1 MAINLGAD
9 DNGGFGN
16 AFQRQFKRSIGVGGE
31 PSMIE
36 PKRVTQDNGPNPLRR
51 DWNGWQEQG
60 AMSPQE
66 QYNFQRDKSG
76 RNPDHGPKGG
86 WNGWQEQGDQMEGGP
101 FGGAGGPMPIPDGGP
116 NWRGTTGGFD
126 PVGPGGG
133 LGGPQPWTKPVGP
146 SNPWDNDN
154 EYMAQFRNQMD
165 THSFDAN
172 GKLVWGEKRQPSAD
186 DYARWRASRGNSG
199 GGLYTNETPNGS
211 GAGGPMPIPDRDGG
225 GFGGAG
231 GPMPRGPNP
240 RPYAPPPGAV
250 PMDRGPGLPQSYYLQ
265 NHPNNPNSKYA
276 QWKASQQQAQPVP
289 GNTGIVPPHRQDGNG
304 GRILGGPFGP
314 PHPQGGPQ
322 IPQQPGGFNFADRM
336 QGLPQNGW
344 NWGELGNI
352 RNRRF

>member
-51 DWNGWQEQG
+51 E
-60 AMSPQE
+60 
-66 QYNFQRDKSG
+66 
-76 RNPDHGPKGG
+76 

-101 FGGAGGPMPIPDGGP
+101 FGGAGGPMPIPEGGPNWRGNPKGVGMNMPNGKGPGGWFNPPDDIVSAGGPMPIPDGGP

-126 PVGPGGG
+126 PVGGNG
-133 LGGPQPWTKPVGP
+133 LGGPQPT
-146 SNPWDNDN
+146 DI
-154 EYMAQFRNQMD
+154 
-165 THSFDAN
+165 
-172 GKLVWGEKRQPSAD
+172 
-186 DYARWRASRGNSG
+186 
-199 GGLYTNETPNGS
+199 PNGS
-211 GAGGPMPIPDRDGG
+211 GAGGPMPIPWP
-225 GFGGAG
+225 AG
-231 GPMPRGPNP
+231 SSPVPGNPN
-240 RPYAPPPGAV
+240 A
-250 PMDRGPGLPQSYYLQ
+250 YYMQ

>member
-51 DWNGWQEQG
+51 E
-60 AMSPQE
+60 
-66 QYNFQRDKSG
+66 
-76 RNPDHGPKGG
+76 

-126 PVGPGGG
+126 PVGGNG
-133 LGGPQPWTKPVGP
+133 LGGPQPT
-146 SNPWDNDN
+146 DI
-154 EYMAQFRNQMD
+154 
-165 THSFDAN
+165 
-172 GKLVWGEKRQPSAD
+172 
-186 DYARWRASRGNSG
+186 
-199 GGLYTNETPNGS
+199 PNGS
-211 GAGGPMPIPDRDGG
+211 GAGGPMPIPWP
-225 GFGGAG
+225 AG
-231 GPMPRGPNP
+231 SSPVPGNPN
-240 RPYAPPPGAV
+240 A
-250 PMDRGPGLPQSYYLQ
+250 YYMQ

-322 IPQQPGGFNFADRM
+322 TPQQPGGFNFADRM

>member
-36 PKRVTQDNGPNPLRR
+36 PKRVTQDNGPNPLRKE
-51 DWNGWQEQG
+51 WNGWQEQG

-76 RNPDHGPKGG
+76 RNPDHGSKGG

-126 PVGPGGG
+126 PVGGNG
-133 LGGPQPWTKPVGP
+133 LGGPQPT
-146 SNPWDNDN
+146 DI
-154 EYMAQFRNQMD
+154 
-165 THSFDAN
+165 
-172 GKLVWGEKRQPSAD
+172 
-186 DYARWRASRGNSG
+186 
-199 GGLYTNETPNGS
+199 PNGS
-211 GAGGPMPIPDRDGG
+211 GAGGPMPIPWP
-225 GFGGAG
+225 AG
-231 GPMPRGPNP
+231 SSPVPGNPN
-240 RPYAPPPGAV
+240 A
-250 PMDRGPGLPQSYYLQ
+250 YYMQ